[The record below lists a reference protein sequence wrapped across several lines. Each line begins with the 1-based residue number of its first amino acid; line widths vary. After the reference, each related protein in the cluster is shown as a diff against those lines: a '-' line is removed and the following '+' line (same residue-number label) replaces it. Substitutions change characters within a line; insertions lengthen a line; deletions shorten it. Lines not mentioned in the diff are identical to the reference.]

1 MKSHKLVL
9 GASSPLF
16 HEMLVKHPHPQPL
29 LFLRGVKYLDLKAL
43 MSFMYSGEVELEQGR
58 LDSFLQ
64 VGQELKV
71 KGLTKEEAMP
81 QRLSSSSGL
90 LEDTDIKWSANE
102 KHKVKGITWFQGSLF
117 FVILV

>member
-1 MKSHKLVL
+1 MSHKLVL

-64 VGQELKV
+64 VGQELQV

-90 LEDTDIKWSANE
+90 QDDTDIKWSANE
-102 KHKVKGITWFQGSLF
+102 KHKVKGIT
-117 FVILV
+117 